1 MKKND
6 FIKIINEEISN
17 FDFLSNDEF
26 LEEQEITDLL
36 QNIDLQK
43 QFICD
48 SLLDKTNKVK
58 IKEITD
64 SSIIGNWNE
73 TSIENANGISL
84 RYYIDIEYK
93 YDINKESIIFTLNF
107 DADKIDI
114 GVNGWYNPGNSINIE
129 PEGETWYDVFDWD
142 DIIVSMYTINGDDI
156 EFTAFE
162 KAPPKIQI
170 LFMRHYLEGFI
181 ETETLEIRTNDMKD
195 NVLNTTYC

>member
-93 YDINKESIIFTLNF
+93 YDINKEPIIFTLNF

-114 GVNGWYNPGNSINIE
+114 GVDGWYNPGNNIDIG

-142 DIIVSMYTINGDDI
+142 DIVVSMYTINGDDI
-156 EFTAFE
+156 EFIAFE